1 MASWKKVLVS
11 GSTIDVAGLQIGSTA
26 VTATAAE
33 LNLLD
38 GVSGLVQAD
47 LTKLAA
53 VDSSATELNLL
64 DGVTGTL
71 VTTDASQ
78 TLTNKSIVATQLTG
92 TIANARLDA
101 QLQDVAGLAVT
112 DGGVIVGNGSNFVL
126 ETGATLRTSL
136 GLGTGNTVTFSIISG
151 SEISGSFKGDGSSLT
166 GVAAGSLDI
175 DNFSALGSAAVAQG
189 DNFLLSDGGTE
200 KKVTFS
206 NLEDSIF
213 GNISGDATV
222 AAGGALTIAN
232 TSVETGMLANDAVTA
247 AKLAD
252 DAVVTANITD
262 LNVTTGKIAAD
273 AITSAK
279 IADDAIN
286 SEHITDGSVDNVHL
300 AGSIADSKLSNITTA
315 GKVALSAL
323 EIDGGTD
330 IGAALASSDLI
341 IVDDGAGG
349 TNRKATLT
357 RLQTYM
363 QSNLSFTT
371 NTDVDVS
378 VANLKTRLAG
388 GFGSNAVTIGDSTDV
403 VTIGNDLIVTGDLTV
418 QGDTVEQQVTN
429 LNVEDKFILINSGSA
444 TGDAGIIF
452 GGAGGSTVN
461 TGDGIF
467 YDDSDSVFAFAEDI
481 ASNDTS
487 ATNSSKIGNISTSTS
502 VPSSA
507 PTFQGVGTIHV
518 KTDSEDIY
526 IYS

>member
-26 VTATAAE
+26 VTSTAAE

-47 LTKLAA
+47 FTKLAA
-53 VDSSATELNLL
+53 VDASATELNLL

-71 VTTDASQ
+71 VTTDGSQ
-78 TLTNKSIVATQLTG
+78 TLSNKTINASQLSG
-92 TIANARLDA
+92 TVANARLDA

-136 GLGTGNTVTFSIISG
+136 GLGTGNTVTFSIVSG
-151 SEISGSFKGDGSSLT
+151 SEISGSFKGDGSALT

-175 DNFSALGSAAVAQG
+175 DNFSALGSATVAQG

-213 GNISGDATV
+213 DNISGDATV
-222 AAGGALTIAN
+222 AAGGALTIEALA
-232 TSVETGMLANDAVTA
+232 VETGMLAADAVTA

-252 DAVVTANITD
+252 DAVVTANIVD

-273 AITSAK
+273 AITGAK

-300 AGSIADSKLSNITTA
+300 AGSIADSKLNQISTA

-363 QSNLSFTT
+363 QNNLTFTT
-371 NTDVDVS
+371 NTDTDVS

-388 GFGSNAVTIGDSTDV
+388 GFGSNAVTIGDSNDV

-444 TGDAGIIF
+444 SGDAGIIF

-467 YDDSDSVFAFAEDI
+467 YDDSDSVFAFGEDI
-481 ASNDTS
+481 ASNATS